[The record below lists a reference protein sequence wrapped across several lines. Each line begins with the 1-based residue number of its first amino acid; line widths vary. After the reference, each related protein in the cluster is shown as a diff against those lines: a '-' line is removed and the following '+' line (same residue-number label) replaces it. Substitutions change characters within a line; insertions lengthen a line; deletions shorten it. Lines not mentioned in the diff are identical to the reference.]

1 MDDTDAENID
11 DNKIDIII
19 AVVLIFLSFEL
30 LSK

>member
-19 AVVLIFLSFEL
+19 AVVLVFLSSEL